1 MDNNMNIARVLVLL
15 VRAFSYSVVGLCQ
28 TPWDASILKVSRHFC
43 VYMVGDNK
51 SISIGTMIKAEL
63 ERQERSVVWFAQHLS
78 CDRTNAYRIFAK
90 DSIDTEL
97 LIRIC
102 KVLNHDFFA
111 DISNSIEHIL
121 SRK

>member
-1 MDNNMNIARVLVLL
+1 MDNDTNIARVLVPLA
-15 VRAFSYSVVGLCQ
+15 RAFGYSVVGLCQ
-28 TPWDASILKVSRHFC
+28 TPWDASILKVPRLFC
-43 VYMVGDNK
+43 INMGDNK
-51 SISIGTMIKAEL
+51 SISVGTLIKTEL

-78 CDRTNAYRIFAK
+78 CDRTNVYRIFAK

-102 KVLNHDFFA
+102 KVLNHNFFA
-111 DISNSIEHIL
+111 DISNSVEHRL